1 MTRQEMYS
9 FIRNN
14 NLQKDIIVMFGSNYT
29 NVSNNQ
35 LEKFIAGFKNLNLN
49 IPTQSAKETIK
60 SSVQITDIPTEIEK
74 IKNAFV
80 QLVSTLTADD
90 TLYVEDSENILSK
103 LQ

>member
-9 FIRNN
+9 FIQNN

-35 LEKFIAGFKNLNLN
+35 LEKFIEGFKNLNT
-49 IPTQSAKETIK
+49 PMQSAKETVK
-60 SSVQITDIPTEIEK
+60 SSIQITDIPAEIEK
-74 IKNAFV
+74 IKSAFV
-80 QLVSTLTADD
+80 QLVSTLTADN
-90 TLYVEDSENILSK
+90 TLYVEDAENILSK